1 MSKKINAMKHELI
14 IRGECFSGSN
24 PDSIAEDWAERFS
37 VKAAACWMDY
47 GFWDADAAE
56 SCKGAGYSP
65 RKMFDIAKDQAE
77 RGIEYSSGD
86 LVYALCNGDASVDDI
101 AK

>member
-1 MSKKINAMKHELI
+1 MSKKIAAMKHELI

-24 PDSIAEDWAERFS
+24 PDSIAKDWAERFS
-37 VKAAACWMDY
+37 VSVAACWMDY

-56 SCKGAGYSP
+56 SCKDAGYSP
-65 RKMFDIAKDQAE
+65 RKMYDIAKDQAD

-86 LVYALCNGDASVDDI
+86 LIYALCNGDASVDDI